1 MAEHKTIPRRQPDP
15 EGLDFDGLKAV
26 GIEALQSLC
35 GATWTDYNLHDPGIT
50 VLEQLCYALTEVKYR
65 AGFDVA
71 DYLAGPDGSIDFER
85 HALYRPQD
93 ILPSQAVTL
102 ADYRKLIIDGVPG
115 IDNVWLRTQ
124 DPSGAGMTGLY
135 SAYVRQSDAVSAGLP
150 GSDTDW
156 VVQQVRKVY
165 ANNRNLCEDL
175 HEVRIVAQRRYSLHG
190 RIELDGDRSPAEILA
205 QIYYLSGRL
214 VARGI
219 EFFPYEELMARGVS
233 LEQLFSGPLTAH
245 GYIDEARLGQ
255 SEGTVSCVDLFGLIG
270 RIEGVKYVDQLE
282 FQDELGS
289 RVDTLRVD
297 DFLTGVP
304 YLVYPATD
312 EAIGVRLYK
321 NGRPHLVSFVAFSSE
336 LDRLRAERRSV
347 KRGAADLETL
357 SALPV
362 GVPMAFAEY
371 HSIQNDFPEVYGINA
386 YGLPQSASRERKAQ
400 AKQFK
405 AYLLFFE
412 QILANALEN
421 LQQAGRLFSLDA
433 TLEQTYFS
441 QTLNADCVPDS
452 EALYDVAGYE
462 RNKRVADVLATYD
475 DYGDR
480 RNRVLDY
487 LLGLHGEAFSQRSL
501 RHFDHYLAGGD
512 VEAELI
518 RNKLGLLES
527 LVPLS
532 QRRAGAFDYLEAADG
547 EGNRAMLARKIE
559 ILLGM
564 RVARGGYSS
573 SALHDR
579 GLRLVEDSAMQWEYA
594 SDTTESRETAGWP
607 RERPASERIS
617 GKINDDRLFRDVS
630 FLKEGKVSIPAL
642 RYGIHLDH
650 YRVTPG
656 TAACD
661 VLLRHGEDSAWCR
674 VATCPTFGEAEV
686 LARDLRD
693 FLIQLNA
700 QCERMLLVEHLLL
713 RPRAARQHGIKVPDG
728 FYPFRL
734 SVVFPAWTARCG
746 DEKFRHLAEETV
758 ALNCPA
764 HIHAEC
770 HWLDFEDMGEFE
782 RRHAAWLAA
791 LRGAEADVIDVASE
805 AMTAFLL
812 GLGESGR

>member
-15 EGLDFDGLKAV
+15 EGLDFDGLKAS

-35 GATWTDYNLHDPGIT
+35 GATWTDYNPHDPGIT

-71 DYLAGPDGSIDFER
+71 DYLAGPDGTIDFER
-85 HALYRPQD
+85 QALYRPQD

-115 IDNVWLRTQ
+115 IDNLWLRTQ
-124 DPSGAGMTGLY
+124 DTPGAGMPGLY
-135 SAYVRQSDAVSAGLP
+135 SAYVRLSDAASAGLP
-150 GSDTDW
+150 DSDADW
-156 VVQQVRKVY
+156 VLRQVRKVY
-165 ANNRNLCEDL
+165 AGNRNLCEDL
-175 HEVRIVAQRRYSLHG
+175 HEVRIVDQRRYTLHG
-190 RIELDGDRSPAEILA
+190 RIELDGDRPPAEILA
-205 QIYYLSGRL
+205 QIYYRCGRL

-219 EFFPYEELMARGVS
+219 EFFSHEEMMARGAS
-233 LEQLFSGPLTAH
+233 LEQLFSGPLTNH
-245 GYIDEARLGQ
+245 GYIDEAHLGQ
-255 SEGTVSCVDLFGLIG
+255 SEGTVSIVDLFGLIG

-282 FQDELGS
+282 FQDEMGS

-297 DFLTGVP
+297 DFLTAVP
-304 YLVYPATD
+304 TLATPDTD
-312 EAIGVRLYK
+312 EAIGVRFYK
-321 NGRPHLVSFVAFSSE
+321 SGRPHPVLFVALSSE

-347 KRGAADLETL
+347 KRGAADLEAL

-371 HSIQNDFPEVYGINA
+371 HSIQHDFPEVYGINA

-433 TLEQTYFS
+433 ELEQTYFS
-441 QTLNADCVPDS
+441 QTLDADCVPGV
-452 EALYDVAGYE
+452 EALYDVPRHE
-462 RNKRVADVLATYD
+462 RNERVADVLATYD
-475 DYGDR
+475 DHGDR

-501 RHFDHYLAGGD
+501 RHFEHYLADGD
-512 VEAELI
+512 VAAELI
-518 RNKLGLLES
+518 RNKLKLLES

-532 QRRAGAFDYLEAADG
+532 QRRAGAFDYLEVADG
-547 EGNRAMLARKIE
+547 ENNCAMLARKVGV
-559 ILLGM
+559 LLAM
-564 RVARGGYSS
+564 RIAHGTRPT
-573 SALHDR
+573 SALCDQ
-579 GLRLVEDSAMQWEYA
+579 GLLLVADSAMQWEHA
-594 SDTTESRETAGWP
+594 SGETAGLKTEGWL
-607 RERPASERIS
+607 RDRPAGELD
-617 GKINDDRLFRDVS
+617 GEERLFREIG
-630 FLKEGKVSIPAL
+630 FLKEGKLSIL
-642 RYGIHLDH
+642 VLHNGIRLDH
-650 YRVTPG
+650 YRVAP
-656 TAACD
+656 AADAFD
-661 VLLRHGEDSAWCR
+661 VLFRHAEDSPWYR
-674 VATCPTFGEAEV
+674 IATCLTHGKAEA
-686 LARDLRD
+686 LAHDLRN

-713 RPRAARQHGIKVPDG
+713 RPRAARPPGIEIPDG

-734 SVVFPAWTARCG
+734 SVVFPAWTARCS

-764 HIHAEC
+764 HLHAEC
-770 HWLDFEDMGEFE
+770 HWLSYEDMCEFE
-782 RRHAAWLAA
+782 RRHVAWLAL
-791 LRGAEADVIDVASE
+791 LRLAESGCDEIDAASE
-805 AMTAFLL
+805 AVTAFLL

>member
-1 MAEHKTIPRRQPDP
+1 MAEHKTIPRRRPDP
-15 EGLDFDGLKAV
+15 EGLDFDGLKAA
-26 GIEALQSLC
+26 GIAALQSMC

-50 VLEQLCYALTEVKYR
+50 TLEQLCYALTEVKYR
-65 AGFDVA
+65 AEFDVA
-71 DYLAGPDGSIDFER
+71 DYLAGPDGTIDFER

-124 DPSGAGMTGLY
+124 DPSGAEMPGLY
-135 SAYVRQSDAVSAGLP
+135 SAYVRLSDAASAGLP

-175 HEVRIVAQRRYSLHG
+175 HEIRIVEQRRYALHG
-190 RIELDGDRSPAEILA
+190 RIELDGDRPPAEILA
-205 QIYYLSGRL
+205 QIYYRSGLL

-219 EFFPYEELMARGVS
+219 EFFPYEELMARGAS
-233 LEQLFSGPLTAH
+233 LEQLFSGPLTNH

-255 SEGTVSCVDLFGLIG
+255 SEGTVSIVDLFGLIG

-282 FQDELGS
+282 FQDELGR
-289 RVDTLRVD
+289 RVDILRVD

-347 KRGAADLETL
+347 KRGAADLEAL

-371 HSIQNDFPEVYGINA
+371 HSIQHDFPEVYGINA

-441 QTLNADCVPDS
+441 QTLDADCVPDS
-452 EALYDVAGYE
+452 EALYDVPRHE
-462 RNKRVADVLATYD
+462 RNQRVADVLATYD

-480 RNRVLDY
+480 RNRALDY

-501 RHFDHYLAGGD
+501 RHFEHYLADGE

-527 LVPLS
+527 IVPLS
-532 QRRAGAFDYLEAADG
+532 QRRAGAFDYLETADG
-547 EGNRAMLARKIE
+547 EGNCAMLARKVG

-564 RVARGGYSS
+564 RVARGGYPS
-573 SALHDR
+573 SALRDR
-579 GLRLVEDSAMQWEYA
+579 GLRLVEDSAMPWENA
-594 SDTTESRETAGWP
+594 FGAAASRETGEWQ
-607 RERPASERIS
+607 RERPPGDSKGE
-617 GKINDDRLFRDVS
+617 DRLFQEIV
-630 FLKEGKVSIPAL
+630 FLKVGKVSIPVL
-642 RYGIHLDH
+642 HNGIHLDR
-650 YRVTPG
+650 YRVAP
-656 TAACD
+656 AAATCD
-661 VLLRHGEDSAWCR
+661 VLFRQAEDSAWCR

-713 RPRAARQHGIKVPDG
+713 RPRTARPRGIEIPDG

-734 SVVFPAWTARCG
+734 SVVFPAWTARCS

-764 HIHAEC
+764 HIHPEC

-791 LRGAEADVIDVASE
+791 LRGAEADPDAIDAASE

-812 GLGESGR
+812 GLNESGR